1 MVISLDR
8 VTVQDCMEMDQLKGA
23 GAILAGG
30 HLRGFIYDRGKKAD
44 SHQAGKKDERTR
56 IPLLCGKFCGRLPA
70 GA

>member
-23 GAILAGG
+23 GVILADG
-30 HLRGFIYDRGKKAD
+30 HLRGFIYDRGMKAD
-44 SHQAGKKDERTR
+44 NRRAVKKDKKTR